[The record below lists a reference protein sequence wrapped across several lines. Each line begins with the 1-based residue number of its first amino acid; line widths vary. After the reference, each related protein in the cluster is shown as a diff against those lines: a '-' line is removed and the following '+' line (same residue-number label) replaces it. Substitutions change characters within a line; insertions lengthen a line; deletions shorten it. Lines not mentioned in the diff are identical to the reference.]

1 MRLMIGEWRIPLQGA
16 AVSVVL
22 LLGGCA
28 AGDESPPSPP
38 PETVESSTVTP
49 DFTIVDSM
57 FSQMM
62 IPHHKQAL
70 EMSALVPERTDN
82 PEVLALAAAIEAA
95 QTPEIEQMTA
105 WLVGWGLP
113 TEIDMELHR
122 EHVGMEGMLT
132 EEQLAALAAASG
144 PEFDRL
150 WLEGMIAHHE
160 GAVVMAETV
169 VAAGAHPP
177 TVALAVEI
185 IEAQETE
192 IELMQ
197 ALLDG

>member
-1 MRLMIGEWRIPLQGA
+1 MRLMIGEWRIPLQGV

>member
-1 MRLMIGEWRIPLQGA
+1 MRLMIGEWRIPLQGV

-169 VAAGAHPP
+169 VASGTHPP

-192 IELMQ
+192 IELMR

>member
-95 QTPEIEQMTA
+95 QAPEIEQMTA

>member
-1 MRLMIGEWRIPLQGA
+1 MIGEWRIPLQGV

-28 AGDESPPSPP
+28 AGDESPPSQP